1 MLDIAITI
9 IIFVLVSI
17 THIGLY
23 RTIGEK
29 TFWGVKL
36 FLVYLAGFF
45 LDLLLV
51 FYISWSSPSLA
62 FTSLLLYLLL
72 TGVYFIFYISAF
84 LGDESPATKIFKE
97 VGKNGRATY
106 DDLVKSF
113 SDKKLVIKR
122 IEEMKSASWITEK
135 KGLYRLTPR
144 GLYIMKMV
152 NFYKGILKWERSG

>member
-1 MLDIAITI
+1 MLDIVVTI
-9 IIFVLVSI
+9 IIFVLASV

-51 FYISWSSPSLA
+51 FYISWSSSSLP
-62 FTSLLLYLLL
+62 FTSLVLYLLL

-84 LGDESPATKIFKE
+84 LGDESPATKIFRQIR
-97 VGKNGRATY
+97 KNGRATY

-113 SDKKLVIKR
+113 SDKKLVLKR
-122 IEEMKSASWITEK
+122 IEEMKTASWIAEK
-135 KGLYRLTPR
+135 KGLYRLAPR
-144 GLYIMKMV
+144 GLYIMKMI
-152 NFYKGILKWERSG
+152 NFYRGILKWERSG